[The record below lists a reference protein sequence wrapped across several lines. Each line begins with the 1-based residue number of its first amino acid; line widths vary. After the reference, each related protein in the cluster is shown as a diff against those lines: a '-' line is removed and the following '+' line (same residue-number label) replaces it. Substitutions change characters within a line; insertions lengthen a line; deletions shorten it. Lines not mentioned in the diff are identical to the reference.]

1 MNWDSFVAAFVVGLL
16 GAGHCFGMCGGISAA
31 LAFAVDNVRLKKWI
45 IAFYNLGRISSYTFV
60 GAVLGLFG
68 EGLRSGL
75 NSGLGAGIAAN
86 GMQFPW
92 LRIMAALLLVLMG
105 FYITGWW
112 KALILLER
120 AGQGLWRF
128 IQPLG
133 SKLMPVKSLPQAY
146 LLGLLWGW
154 LPCGL
159 VYSALAF
166 SATEASPLNSAL
178 TMLAF
183 GLGTFPAVFLGGLA
197 SQQLKRLLQSRPLQI
212 VSGVTLIVFGLW
224 TAYMPLQHYWGHS
237 HHSHQLMQ
245 DVESNDELP
254 SQPHH
259 HH

>member
-1 MNWDSFVAAFVVGLL
+1 MNLDSFIAAFVVGLL

-45 IAFYNLGRISSYTFV
+45 IASYNLGRISSYTFV

-68 EGLRSGL
+68 EGLSSGMV
-75 NSGLGAGIAAN
+75 AK

-92 LRIMAALLLVLMG
+92 LRILAALLLVLMG

-133 SKLMPVKSLPQAY
+133 NTLMPVKSLPQAY

-166 SATEASPLNSAL
+166 SATEASPIDSAL

-212 VSGVTLIVFGLW
+212 VSGVTLIVFGVW
-224 TAYMPLQHYWGHS
+224 TAYMPLQHYWGGHS
-237 HHSHQLMQ
+237 HHLHPDMQ
-245 DVESNDELP
+245 EVESHDELP